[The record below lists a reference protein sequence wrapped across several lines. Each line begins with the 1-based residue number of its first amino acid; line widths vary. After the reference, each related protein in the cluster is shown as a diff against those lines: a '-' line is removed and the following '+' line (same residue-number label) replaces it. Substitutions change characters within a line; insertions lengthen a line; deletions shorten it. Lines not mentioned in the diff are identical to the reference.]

1 MTKKILILPGDGIGQ
16 EVTSSAKEVLD
27 FLIDEYQLN
36 FEITNMDVGG
46 TAYEKF
52 GSPLP
57 DNVLEEAKKS
67 DAILFGAVGGPQ
79 WDDLGWDYRPEQAL
93 LGLRK
98 ELELFANLRPA
109 FLFNELASA
118 SPIKNHII
126 ENLDI
131 LIVRELTG
139 GVYFGEPRAI
149 VLDDPTPYAFN
160 TMIYNEDEIRR
171 IAKVA
176 FESAQKRNGKL
187 CSVEK
192 ANVLEVSKFWRSI
205 VSDMAKDYPDV
216 ELTHQLADNT
226 AMQLVLNPNQF
237 DVIVSGNLFGDIL
250 SITSKDIYWIFSVM
264 VVVIFL
270 LFINW
275 KKLLLLTLNEELA
288 KAEGVN
294 KTFYELLFMFL
305 IALAVSVSVQIVGV
319 LLITSLLIIPPAIA
333 RVFSNSPIAMIFSSM
348 IISIVSVLL
357 GLYTSITFD
366 LATGPA
372 IVITLGV
379 FFFIAQFLPNRGS

>member
-250 SITSKDIYWIFSVM
+250 SDIAAT
-264 VVVIFL
+264 
-270 LFINW
+270 
-275 KKLLLLTLNEELA
+275 LTGSIGMLPSASLNSSSR
-288 KAEGVN
+288 GM
-294 KTFYELLFMFL
+294 YEPCHGSAPD
-305 IALAVSVSVQIVGV
+305 IAGQN
-319 LLITSLLIIPPAIA
+319 IA
-333 RVFSNSPIAMIFSSM
+333 NPIAMIASLAMALRFS
-348 IISIVSVLL
+348 LNET
-357 GLYTSITFD
+357 GLADKID
-366 LATGPA
+366 DA
-372 IVITLGV
+372 IKK
-379 FFFIAQFLPNRGS
+379 FIAQGFRTKDISTTDEYMGTSEVATKIIEIIKNG

>member
-250 SITSKDIYWIFSVM
+250 SDIAAT
-264 VVVIFL
+264 
-270 LFINW
+270 
-275 KKLLLLTLNEELA
+275 LTGSIGMLPSASLNSSSR
-288 KAEGVN
+288 GM
-294 KTFYELLFMFL
+294 YEPCHGSAPD
-305 IALAVSVSVQIVGV
+305 IAGQN
-319 LLITSLLIIPPAIA
+319 IA
-333 RVFSNSPIAMIFSSM
+333 NPIAMIASLAMALRFS
-348 IISIVSVLL
+348 LNET
-357 GLYTSITFD
+357 GLADKID
-366 LATGPA
+366 DA
-372 IVITLGV
+372 IKQ
-379 FFFIAQFLPNRGS
+379 FIALGFRTKDISTTDEYMSTSEVATKIIEIIKNG

>member
-57 DNVLEEAKKS
+57 DNVLEEAKRS

-250 SITSKDIYWIFSVM
+250 SDIAAT
-264 VVVIFL
+264 
-270 LFINW
+270 
-275 KKLLLLTLNEELA
+275 LTGSIGMLPSASLNSSSR
-288 KAEGVN
+288 GM
-294 KTFYELLFMFL
+294 YEPCHGSAPD
-305 IALAVSVSVQIVGV
+305 IAGQN
-319 LLITSLLIIPPAIA
+319 IA
-333 RVFSNSPIAMIFSSM
+333 NPIAMIASLAMALRFS
-348 IISIVSVLL
+348 LNET
-357 GLYTSITFD
+357 GLADKID
-366 LATGPA
+366 DA
-372 IVITLGV
+372 IKQ
-379 FFFIAQFLPNRGS
+379 FIAEGFRTKDISTTDEYMSTSEVATKIIEIIKNG

>member
-16 EVTSSAKEVLD
+16 EVTASAQEVLD
-27 FLIDEYQLN
+27 YLMIENTLDFS
-36 FEITNMDVGG
+36 ITHMDVGG
-46 TAYEKF
+46 TAYEKH

-57 DNVLEEAKKS
+57 ADVLAEAKAS
-67 DAILFGAVGGPQ
+67 DAILFGAVGAPQ
-79 WDDLGWDYRPEQAL
+79 WDDLDWDHRPEQAL

-139 GVYFGEPRAI
+139 GIYFGEPRGLVI
-149 VLDDPTPYAFN
+149 SESPNYAFN

-176 FESAQKRNGKL
+176 FEAAQKRNGKL

-192 ANVLEVSKFWRSI
+192 ANVLEVSKFWREI

-216 ELTHQLADNT
+216 ELSHQLADNT
-226 AMQLVLNPNQF
+226 AMQLVLNPNQY
-237 DVIVSGNLFGDIL
+237 DVIVASNLFGDIL
-250 SITSKDIYWIFSVM
+250 SDIAATLSGSIGMLPSASLNSTSQGMYEPCHGSAPDIAGQ
-264 VVVIFL
+264 
-270 LFINW
+270 N
-275 KKLLLLTLNEELA
+275 
-288 KAEGVN
+288 
-294 KTFYELLFMFL
+294 
-305 IALAVSVSVQIVGV
+305 IA
-319 LLITSLLIIPPAIA
+319 
-333 RVFSNSPIAMIFSSM
+333 NPIAMIAS
-348 IISIVSVLL
+348 
-357 GLYTSITFD
+357 
-366 LATGPA
+366 LAMALKYSLNEVEIAQRIDNA
-372 IVITLGV
+372 IKT
-379 FFFIAQFLPNRGS
+379 FIANGHRTKDISTDNNFLQTSEVAPLIIEILKNETKD

>member
-27 FLIDEYQLN
+27 FLINEHQLD

-57 DNVLEEAKKS
+57 ENVLEEAKKS

-79 WDDLGWDYRPEQAL
+79 WDDLGWDDRPEQAL

-176 FESAQKRNGKL
+176 FESAQKRNGRL

-250 SITSKDIYWIFSVM
+250 SDIAAT
-264 VVVIFL
+264 
-270 LFINW
+270 
-275 KKLLLLTLNEELA
+275 LTGSIGMLPSASLNSSSR
-288 KAEGVN
+288 GM
-294 KTFYELLFMFL
+294 YEPCHGSAPD
-305 IALAVSVSVQIVGV
+305 IAGQN
-319 LLITSLLIIPPAIA
+319 IA
-333 RVFSNSPIAMIFSSM
+333 NPIAMIASLAMALRFSLNE
-348 IISIVSVLL
+348 I
-357 GLYTSITFD
+357 GLADKID
-366 LATGPA
+366 DG
-372 IVITLGV
+372 IKQ
-379 FFFIAQFLPNRGS
+379 FIAQGFRTKDISTTDEYMSTSEVAAKIIGIIKNG